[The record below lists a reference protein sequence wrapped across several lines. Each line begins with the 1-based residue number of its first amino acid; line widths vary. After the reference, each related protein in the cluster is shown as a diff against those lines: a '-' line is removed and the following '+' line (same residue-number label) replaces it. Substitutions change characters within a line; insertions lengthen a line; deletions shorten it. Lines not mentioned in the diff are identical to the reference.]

1 MRKDTDRTNNKYNSR
16 QISVL
21 PINKS
26 SRTHN
31 NNHTSPPTPFTLD
44 TNPLPLP
51 INLGTRIEWAE
62 DQPTKTTGNKRAGEL
77 NKIRANRNI
86 RSSSRDPREIYFY
99 LPWRVAAII
108 YLPHSLPSPPGGETE
123 RMEIPPGRGRRHG
136 TDFPRPRVSLLA
148 SFRGRA
154 VRLHGGARGEGLA
167 DGRVGERTEWLLDA
181 GILNE
186 QTETDRSHKS
196 PATAQYKGERRWRRL
211 PGRRRLERLGI
222 NTT

>member
-1 MRKDTDRTNNKYNSR
+1 MHKDTDRTNNKYNSR

-108 YLPHSLPSPPGGETE
+108 YLPLLLPSPPPPGGETE

-148 SFRGRA
+148 SFRGPAR
-154 VRLHGGARGEGLA
+154 RGEGRGIGWRTGGGT
-167 DGRVGERTEWLLDA
+167 DGV
-181 GILNE
+181 II
-186 QTETDRSHKS
+186 
-196 PATAQYKGERRWRRL
+196 
-211 PGRRRLERLGI
+211 GRGDPQRANWDGSI
-222 NTT
+222 A